1 MSEKQLIYFC
11 TGIGS
16 VFDSQVVELLNGI
29 CERKTFQKIYLIIGI
44 KGEYERLKIK
54 REKIHP
60 DLNIILYRV
69 FPNYPPYN
77 FLNRFVL
84 KNAIRNID
92 ISNENTIF
100 HTREEIL
107 AWHLL
112 NILDKS
118 CHHKILP
125 DVRGANMEEVKQFF
139 GFNSLRQR
147 LKVSNYKKAI
157 KSLKKV
163 KKISVISES
172 LKTYLVQKFGLNTEN
187 IVINSCLAGK
197 HFKINYER
205 REEVRHR
212 LGLEKD
218 DVLLVF
224 SSGGIAQ
231 WQDNEILK
239 AFTRNGI
246 KLLNLSKREIQHENV
261 INKFV
266 DYYEIPDYLN
276 AADIAVLWRGESVV
290 NKVASPV
297 KFSEYLSCG
306 LPVVTNDSI
315 DLVKDVVEENEVG
328 LILDTIDQFNEE
340 IVAQALKINREH
352 INQIGQRVFG
362 IETILR
368 QYEFLYNQ
376 FFENKE
382 KQTEIY
388 NGIYEETF

>member
-29 CERKTFQKIYLIIGI
+29 CERKIFQKIYLVIGI
-44 KGEYERLKIK
+44 KGKYERLKIK
-54 REKIHP
+54 KEKIHP

-69 FPNYPPYN
+69 FPNYIPYN

-84 KNAIRNID
+84 KNAIRSID

-112 NILDKS
+112 NILNES
-118 CHHKILP
+118 HHHKILP

-139 GFNSLRQR
+139 GFNSIRQR
-147 LKVSNYKKAI
+147 FKLSNYKKAI
-157 KSLKKV
+157 KSLNKV
-163 KKISVISES
+163 KKISVVSDS
-172 LKTYLVQKFGLNTEN
+172 LKIYLVEKFGLNPEN

-197 HFKINYER
+197 HFKINYEK
-205 REEVRHR
+205 REEVRQQ
-212 LGLEKD
+212 LNLEND

-231 WQDNEILK
+231 WQDNEVLK
-239 AFTRNGI
+239 AFIRNGI
-246 KLLNLSKREIQHENV
+246 KLLNLSKREIKHDKV

-266 DYYEIPDYLN
+266 DYYDIPDYLN

-297 KFSEYLSCG
+297 KISEYLCCG
-306 LPVVTNDSI
+306 LPVITNDSI
-315 DLVKDVVEENEVG
+315 DLVKEVIEENDVG
-328 LILDTIDQFNEE
+328 LILNTIDQFNEE
-340 IVAQALKINREH
+340 IIARVLKINREH

-362 IETILR
+362 FETILN
-368 QYEFLYNQ
+368 QYESLYNQ
-376 FFENKE
+376 FFEDTQ
-382 KQTEIY
+382 KQIETY
-388 NGIYEETF
+388 NGVYEEIF